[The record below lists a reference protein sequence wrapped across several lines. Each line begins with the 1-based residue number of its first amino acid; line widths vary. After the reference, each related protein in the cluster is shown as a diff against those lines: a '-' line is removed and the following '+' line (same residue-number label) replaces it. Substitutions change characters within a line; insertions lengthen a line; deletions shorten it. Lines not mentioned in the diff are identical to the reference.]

1 MRALTFICPDVRV
14 EPPKLL
20 EIPLTLHTTSLILS
34 LLGDTGQYNL
44 VLQDNFFARAV
55 QL

>member
-14 EPPKLL
+14 ELL

-44 VLQDNFFARAV
+44 VLQDYFFARAV